1 MRDRVQGRGRSHRAL
16 GWRIVGTRLEDD
28 ARQRRWRCFTA
39 TRTGS
44 TPLRVCER
52 ITDAQGQAF
61 TDTSTWYWAAVGG
74 RSTGPWLAVTTAQA
88 VSPEGAL

>member
-61 TDTSTWYWAAVGG
+61 TDTSAWYWAAVGS

-88 VSPEGAL
+88 VSPEVAL